1 MKEAQAVQEDDNNFK
16 VEETQP
22 YAELWLGTHP
32 NGMSQVTV
40 HKELQHGGTYSD
52 DSEDGITPTPTET
65 PPASSTSDVSSSSLS
80 DSSSTRRSLL
90 DYVQSDPLLHCGQPA
105 QQDLSFLLKIL
116 SVRTVLSI
124 QAHPDKKLAETL
136 HAARPDVYKDPN
148 HKPEMAIAISD
159 TVTAMCGF
167 RPLPEIAQHL
177 QDYPEFRELLGSQTV
192 SELETLQNSP
202 ATRAVLQ
209 HMFHGYMEAPEET
222 VQHHVTQMTTRL
234 RALNEQPNDLQ
245 QLMLQLEEQFPGDCG
260 IFAPLIFNIVE
271 LNKGQALFIDA
282 NEPHAYISGEILE
295 CMACSDNVVRAG
307 LTPKLKDVHTL
318 VNMLTYKTSP
328 PNIKEGQAVD
338 KYTLRYEPPVKDFC
352 VEMIHVPAGETY
364 ELTDISSP
372 SVILTMDGEASLK
385 QDGVCS
391 LDVSYGSAAFC
402 SANTK
407 AMVIAGPGGVRL
419 TRAFTNVYHDEYK
432 YQGLDF

>member
-1 MKEAQAVQEDDNNFK
+1 MKEAQAVQEDDDVFK
-16 VEETQP
+16 VEEMQP

-32 NGMSQVTV
+32 NGMSMVTV

-52 DSEDGITPTPTET
+52 DSEDGDGNTPSEPV
-65 PPASSTSDVSSSSLS
+65 STYSDISSSSSS
-80 DSSSTRRSLL
+80 DRRSLL
-90 DYVQSDPLLHCGQPA
+90 DYVQSDPLLHCGQPDP
-105 QQDLSFLLKIL
+105 QDLSFLLKIL

-124 QAHPDKKLAETL
+124 QAHPDKKLAEKL
-136 HAARPDVYKDPN
+136 HASRPDVYKDPN

-159 TVTAMCGF
+159 KVTAMCGF

-177 QDYPEFRELLGSQTV
+177 LDYPEFADLLGPDTV
-192 SELETLQNSP
+192 KELELLQNSP
-202 ATRAVLQ
+202 ATRALLQ
-209 HMFHGYMEAPEET
+209 RMFHGYIEAPEEK
-222 VQHHVTQMTTRL
+222 VHAHVEQMVVRL
-234 RALNEQPNDLQ
+234 RSVNHQTELQ
-245 QLMLQLEEQFPGDCG
+245 KLILQLEEQFPGDCG

-328 PNIKEGQAVD
+328 PNINEGQAVD
-338 KYTLRYEPPVKDFC
+338 KYTVRYEPPVKDFC
-352 VEMIHVPAGETY
+352 VEMIHVPAGEMY
-364 ELTDISSP
+364 ELTDIPSP

>member
-1 MKEAQAVQEDDNNFK
+1 MKEAQAVQEDDNHFQ

-52 DSEDGITPTPTET
+52 DSEDGDNGNATD
-65 PPASSTSDVSSSSLS
+65 ASLSLS
-80 DSSSTRRSLL
+80 DSSTRRSLL
-90 DYVQSDPLLHCGQPA
+90 DYVQSDPLLHCGQPV

-124 QAHPDKKLAETL
+124 QAHPDKKLAEKL

-159 TVTAMCGF
+159 KVTALCGF
-167 RPLPEIAQHL
+167 RPLPEIVQHL
-177 QDYPEFRELLGSQTV
+177 RDYPEFKDLLGCETV
-192 SELETLQNSP
+192 SELNKLQNSP

-209 HMFHGYMEAPEET
+209 RMFHGYIAAEQET
-222 VQHHVTQMTTRL
+222 VTLRVEQMTTRL
-234 RALNEQPNDLQ
+234 RLLEQQTELQ
-245 QLMLQLEEQFPGDCG
+245 KLILQLEEQFPGDCG

-318 VNMLTYKTSP
+318 VNMLTYKTAP

-352 VEMIHVPAGETY
+352 VEMIHVPAGEMY
-364 ELTDISSP
+364 ELTDIPSP

>member
-1 MKEAQAVQEDDNNFK
+1 MKEAQAVQEDDDVFQ

-52 DSEDGITPTPTET
+52 DSEDGTTPE
-65 PPASSTSDVSSSSLS
+65 PASSSSDSSLS
-80 DSSSTRRSLL
+80 DRRSLL
-90 DYVQSDPLLHCGQPA
+90 DYVQSDPLLHCGEPV

-124 QAHPDKKLAETL
+124 QAHPDKKLAEKL

-159 TVTAMCGF
+159 KVTAMCGF

-177 QDYPEFRELLGSQTV
+177 QDYPEFRELLGSETV
-192 SELETLQNSP
+192 SELEKLQNSP

-209 HMFHGYMEAPEET
+209 HMFHGYIEAAEEQ
-222 VQHHVTQMTTRL
+222 VQKHVEQMTTRL
-234 RALNEQPNDLQ
+234 RSMDQQNELQ
-245 QLMLQLEEQFPGDCG
+245 KLILQLEEQFPGDCG

-328 PNIKEGQAVD
+328 PNVKEGQAVD

-352 VEMIHVPAGETY
+352 VEMIHVPAGEMY

>member
-1 MKEAQAVQEDDNNFK
+1 MKEAQAVQEDDDVFQ

-52 DSEDGITPTPTET
+52 DSEDGTTPSE
-65 PPASSTSDVSSSSLS
+65 PAPSSSDSSLS
-80 DSSSTRRSLL
+80 DRRSLL
-90 DYVQSDPLLHCGQPA
+90 DYVQSDPLLHCGQSA

-124 QAHPDKKLAETL
+124 QAHPDKKLAEKL

-159 TVTAMCGF
+159 KVTAMCGF
-167 RPLPEIAQHL
+167 RPLPEIALHL
-177 QDYPEFRELLGSQTV
+177 QDYPEFRDLLGSETV
-192 SELETLQNSP
+192 SELEKLQNSP
-202 ATRAVLQ
+202 ATRSVLQ
-209 HMFHGYMEAPEET
+209 HMFHGYIEAEQET
-222 VQHHVTQMTTRL
+222 VQKHVEQMTTRL
-234 RALNEQPNDLQ
+234 RSLVQQNELQ
-245 QLMLQLEEQFPGDCG
+245 KLILQLEEQFPGDCG

-318 VNMLTYKTSP
+318 VNMLTYKMSP

-352 VEMIHVPAGETY
+352 VDMIHVPTGEMY
-364 ELTDISSP
+364 ELADIPSP
-372 SVILTMDGEASLK
+372 SVILTMDGEASLR

-407 AMVIAGPGGVRL
+407 AMIIAGPGGVRL

-432 YQGLDF
+432 YQDLDF